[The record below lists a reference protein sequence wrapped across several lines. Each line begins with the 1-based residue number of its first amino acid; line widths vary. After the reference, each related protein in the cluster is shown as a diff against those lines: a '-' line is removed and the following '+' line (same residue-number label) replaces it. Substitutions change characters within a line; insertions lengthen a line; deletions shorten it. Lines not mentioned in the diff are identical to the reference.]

1 MKIKRKLLQ
10 FLSNK
15 KTKYVLLAIYLFV
28 SLIVSGIMIW
38 SYNYGINPILQKIA
52 MVSFV
57 VWAIL
62 MAILL
67 NIHDLKCALLD
78 RVLDSRESGK
88 VA

>member
-78 RVLDSRESGK
+78 SVLDSRESGK